1 MNSSIDNEADCVGR
15 PSLTMTIN
23 DF

>member
-15 PSLTMTIN
+15 SSLTMTIYE
-23 DF
+23 F